1 MNLSDYDE
9 LLAEGLITD
18 STLNRIKKKYAA
30 GIFSLYWELKTLLY
44 IGVSLL
50 STGIGILIYKNVDT
64 IGHQVILASIAALC
78 TACFYWCNKHKH
90 PFSNMKVEAADS
102 FADYILLLGVLSFL
116 TFVAYLQVQYEVF
129 GTHYGM
135 ATFIPMLVLF
145 FVAYDFDHIGILT
158 MAIANLGIW
167 MGVSVTP
174 KKLLA
179 SNTFDSEQAIYT
191 YLTLG
196 LLLLAAAYF
205 TESRNLKK
213 HFFFSYQHYGVH
225 LTFISLLAGYFHYDY
240 GISLLWLGAFA
251 LAALFVY
258 KDAFARRS
266 FYFAM
271 LTVVYSYVAVS
282 GFCIRSMLFMKD
294 DSVLF
299 LGFAYFILSGA
310 AFVSVLMSLN
320 KKLKSNDYL

>member
-9 LLAEGLITD
+9 LLAEGLISDNTF
-18 STLNRIKKKYAA
+18 NRIKKRHAA
-30 GIFSLYWELKTLLY
+30 GMFSLYWELKIVLY

-50 STGIGILIYKNVDT
+50 STGLGILIYKNIDT
-64 IGHQVILASIAALC
+64 IGHQVILATIAALC
-78 TACFYWCNKHKH
+78 AGCFYWCNKHKR
-90 PFSNMKVEAADS
+90 PFSYAKVEAADS

-116 TFVAYLQVQYEVF
+116 TFVGYLQLQYEVF

-145 FVAYDFDHIGILT
+145 FVAYYFDHIGILT

-205 TESRNLKK
+205 TEHRNLKK

-225 LTFISLLAGYFHYDY
+225 LTFISLLAGYFYYDY
-240 GISLLWLGAFA
+240 GISLIW
-251 LAALFVY
+251 LAAFGLAAWLVY
-258 KDAFARRS
+258 RDAFARKS

-282 GFCIRSMLFMKD
+282 GFCVRSMLFMND

-299 LGFAYFILSGA
+299 LGFLYFTISGI
-310 AFVSVLMSLN
+310 AFVSILMNLN
-320 KKLKSNDYL
+320 KTFKEQ